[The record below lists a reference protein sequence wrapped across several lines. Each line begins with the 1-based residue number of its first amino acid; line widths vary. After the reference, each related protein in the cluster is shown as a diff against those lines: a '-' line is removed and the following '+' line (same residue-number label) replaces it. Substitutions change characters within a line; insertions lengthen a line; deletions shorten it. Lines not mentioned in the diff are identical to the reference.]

1 MGYSFLEELQIRDYF
16 EVIKTRE
23 DVEKVKPDP
32 ALYRVAIEGLGID
45 SSEAVVFEDSLNG
58 LKAAIAAGLTC
69 VVVPNDVTRNLP
81 FENHHLRIESMKDK
95 SLKEVLKYKER
106 PYFLKGSTVFLL
118 FFYLQ

>member
-1 MGYSFLEELQIRDYF
+1 MGYSFLEELQIREYF

-32 ALYRVAIEGLGID
+32 ALYRVAIEELGIKP
-45 SSEAVVFEDSLNG
+45 SEAVVFEDSLNG

-81 FENHHLRIESMKDK
+81 FENHHLRIESMREKFK
-95 SLKEVLKYKER
+95 RSASKYK
-106 PYFLKGSTVFLL
+106 KTVFPKRKHGLSFA
-118 FFYLQ
+118 FFLQ